1 MDTGATLHADPAAE
15 VTAAGA
21 AIWLDDLDRERI
33 TSGRLAA
40 LARDDRVTGVTT
52 NPTIFRT
59 ALSRPRI
66 YDRDVRDL
74 ALRGVAVE
82 EAARALAAWDVR
94 AACDVMR
101 PAFDATSGRDG
112 RVSIEVDPRLAGDG
126 ARTAAE
132 GRALWWLVD
141 RPNLFIKVAATPA
154 GLGAIR
160 ELLADGVSVNVTL
173 IFSVDRYRAVID
185 AFLDGVEERLRRGG
199 GLDGLES
206 VASFF
211 VSRVDAE
218 VDRRLDAAAEADPA
232 RADAAGRLR
241 GEAAMANARLAYEA
255 FESSLATERWRALA
269 ARGARPQRPLWAS
282 TGVKD
287 PAYRD
292 TRYVD
297 GLLAPE
303 TVITMPEPTLRAV
316 ADHGRPRPGSA
327 REGREE
333 ARGVMRGL
341 AAVGV
346 DIDDVTATLERGG
359 VERFSADWDDLLA
372 SLAGRVTAAR

>member
-1 MDTGATLHADPAAE
+1 MDTGASLHADPAAE
-15 VTAAGA
+15 VTASGA
-21 AIWLDDLDRERI
+21 SIWLDDLDRERI

-40 LARDDRVTGVTT
+40 LTREHRVAGVTT

-59 ALSRPRI
+59 ALSRPGV
-66 YDRDVRDL
+66 YDADVRDL

-82 EAARALAAWDVR
+82 EAARALTAWDVR

-101 PAFDATSGRDG
+101 PVFDATGGRDG
-112 RVSIEVDPRLAGDG
+112 RVSIEVDPRLAGDA

-141 RPNLFIKVAATPA
+141 RPNLFIKVAATPQ

-173 IFSVDRYRAVID
+173 IFSVERYRAVID

-218 VDRRLDAAAEADPA
+218 VDRRLDVTAGAVPA
-232 RADAAGRLR
+232 IADAAGRLR
-241 GEAAMANARLAYEA
+241 GAAAIANARLAYEA
-255 FESSLATERWRALA
+255 FEASLATDRWRELA
-269 ARGARPQRPLWAS
+269 ARGARSQRPLWAS

-303 TVITMPEPTLRAV
+303 TVITMPEATLRAV
-316 ADHGRPRPGSA
+316 ADHGAPRPGSA
-327 REGREE
+327 REGRDA
-333 ARGVMRGL
+333 ARAVMRGL
-341 AAVGV
+341 AAIGV
-346 DIDDVTATLERGG
+346 DIDDVTATLERAG
-359 VERFSADWDDLLA
+359 VERFIADWEDALA
-372 SLAGRVTAAR
+372 SLARRLAAAR